1 MVIKRVEQISSE
13 VMKITS
19 DTESAFFLRIRYLSL
34 VEPDKIAPG
43 TEFLSDS
50 EDDLLDA
57 ALAYSAEV
65 KATEYLSRSEQ
76 CRFGLYA
83 KLLKKKHQNKH
94 IEMAL
99 DYLEGEGLLSDYRFS
114 VAWLNL
120 RKMNHFEG
128 RSRLSLELL
137 SRGIKKED
145 AEKALELFFSE
156 NSEEEMCRLCLG
168 KLLRTTKNPS
178 EEKIIRSMM
187 QKGFSLSLARRIIGE
202 NLGSLV

>member
-34 VEPDKIAPG
+34 VEPDKIATG
-43 TEFLSDS
+43 TELLSDS

-83 KLLKKKHQNKH
+83 KLLKKKHQKKH

-168 KLLRTTKNPS
+168 KLLRTTKNQT

>member
-34 VEPDKIAPG
+34 VEPDKIALG

-76 CRFGLYA
+76 CRFSLYA

>member
-19 DTESAFFLRIRYLSL
+19 DTESAFFLRIRYFSL

-43 TEFLSDS
+43 AEFLSDS

-145 AEKALELFFSE
+145 AEKALELLFSE

-168 KLLRTTKNPS
+168 KLLRTTKNPT

>member
-19 DTESAFFLRIRYLSL
+19 DTESAFFLRICYLSL

-43 TEFLSDS
+43 AEFLSDF

-76 CRFGLYA
+76 CRFSLYA
-83 KLLKKKHQNKH
+83 KLLKKKHQKKH
-94 IEMAL
+94 IEMTL
-99 DYLEGEGLLSDYRFS
+99 DYLEEEGLLSDYRFS

-168 KLLRTTKNPS
+168 KLLRTTKNPT

>member
-76 CRFGLYA
+76 CRFSLYA
-83 KLLKKKHQNKH
+83 KLLKKKHQKKH

-128 RSRLSLELL
+128 RSRLFLELL

-168 KLLRTTKNPS
+168 KLLRTTKNPT
-178 EEKIIRSMM
+178 EEKIICSMM

>member
-34 VEPDKIAPG
+34 VEPDKIASG
-43 TEFLSDS
+43 AEFLSDS

-76 CRFGLYA
+76 CRFSLYA
-83 KLLKKKHQNKH
+83 KLLKKKHQKKH

>member
-34 VEPDKIAPG
+34 VEPDNIAPG

-145 AEKALELFFSE
+145 AEKSLELFFSE
-156 NSEEEMCRLCLG
+156 NSEEEMCRLCLA
-168 KLLRTTKNPS
+168 KLLRTTKNPT

-202 NLGSLV
+202 NLGSLI

>member
-50 EDDLLDA
+50 EDDLLGA

-83 KLLKKKHQNKH
+83 KLLKKKHQKKN

-145 AEKALELFFSE
+145 AEKALESFFSE

-168 KLLRTTKNPS
+168 KLLRTTKNS
-178 EEKIIRSMM
+178 TEEKIIRSMM

>member
-34 VEPDKIAPG
+34 VEPDNIAPG

-83 KLLKKKHQNKH
+83 KLLKKKHQKKH

-168 KLLRTTKNPS
+168 KLLRTTKNPT

>member
-1 MVIKRVEQISSE
+1 
-13 VMKITS
+13 MKITS

-34 VEPDKIAPG
+34 VEPDNIAPG

>member
-1 MVIKRVEQISSE
+1 
-13 VMKITS
+13 
-19 DTESAFFLRIRYLSL
+19 
-34 VEPDKIAPG
+34 
-43 TEFLSDS
+43 
-50 EDDLLDA
+50 
-57 ALAYSAEV
+57 
-65 KATEYLSRSEQ
+65 
-76 CRFGLYA
+76 
-83 KLLKKKHQNKH
+83 
-94 IEMAL
+94 
-99 DYLEGEGLLSDYRFS
+99 
-114 VAWLNL
+114 
-120 RKMNHFEG
+120 MNHFEG

>member
-83 KLLKKKHQNKH
+83 KLPKKKHQKKH

-168 KLLRTTKNPS
+168 KLLRTTKNQT